1 MIIHISGTSGSGK
14 TTLGNDL
21 KKKYKSKVVVIDTD
35 SFIQH
40 GTKEAKILQKI
51 KNPKEY
57 KKQWK
62 NIIKAKIDEYI
73 NKYPNKNI
81 IFTGLLNNWAIDD
94 EPYKM
99 HIHCHKFFIKIPLA
113 EIIKRYYLR
122 IYLTEQSVTK
132 KQSEWYWNC
141 LAKNE
146 CTIRSSEQISKNH
159 EYDLKWH
166 EKNHYKIET
175 TKKINDDI
183 SKLIA

>member
-14 TTLGNDL
+14 TTLGDNL
-21 KKKYKSKVVVIDTD
+21 KKIYKYKLIVIDTD

-40 GTKEAKILQKI
+40 DTEEAKILQKI
-51 KNPKEY
+51 KNFKEY

-62 NIIKAKIDEYI
+62 FIIKTKIDEYI
-73 NKYPNKNI
+73 NKYPNKTI

-99 HIHCHKFFIKIPLA
+99 HIQCYKYFINIPLV
-113 EIIKRYYLR
+113 EILKRYYLR

-141 LAKNE
+141 LAKGE
-146 CTIRSSEQISKNH
+146 CSVRSSEQISKNY

-166 EKNHYKIET
+166 KKNGYKIET
-175 TKKINDDI
+175 PKKIMHDI
-183 SKLIA
+183 SKLII